1 MEPLR
6 GKIVVVTRDA
16 AQAGTLAE
24 ALRRRGAEP
33 RLCPTIAV
41 APPASWAEVDA
52 VLDDWTRVAWVLFP
66 SANAVTFFLDR
77 LDARGWGT
85 KAWNDRHVGAV
96 GPATRELLESRG
108 ISVDRVPARF
118 TGADLAAE
126 LAAAYPAP
134 EGLAVIPSSDIAREE
149 LAETLAAAGW
159 PVRKVRAYRTAP
171 APPPPEELARLAEAD
186 AITFASPSA
195 VKGFFAAAGAGFFRQ
210 HPHVAA
216 VSIGP
221 ATTRALAPAD
231 PPVLLAANPHTV
243 AGLVVALESHF
254 RSPSLG

>member
-1 MEPLR
+1 MQPLR

-16 AQAGTLAE
+16 AQAGSLAE

-33 RLCPTIAV
+33 RLCPTIEV
-41 APPASWAEVDA
+41 APPATWAGVDA
-52 VLDDWTRVAWVLFP
+52 VLDDWARVAWVLFP
-66 SANAVTFFLDR
+66 SANAVTYFLGR
-77 LDARGWGT
+77 LAARGWDAQ
-85 KAWNDRHVGAV
+85 AWAGKQVGAV
-96 GPATRELLESRG
+96 GPATRKLLEARG
-108 ISVDRVPARF
+108 VSVDMVPARF

-134 EGLAVIPSSDIAREE
+134 EGLVVIPSSDVAREE

-171 APPPPEELARLAEAD
+171 APPPPEELDRLAEAD
-186 AITFASPSA
+186 AVTFASPSA
-195 VKGFFAAAGAGFFRQ
+195 VKGFLAAAGAGFFRQ
-210 HPHVAA
+210 HPRVAA

-231 PPVLLAANPHTV
+231 PPVLLAADPHTV
-243 AGLVVALESHF
+243 EGLVAALEGYFHL
-254 RSPSLG
+254 PNP

>member
-16 AQAGTLAE
+16 AQAGSLAE

-41 APPASWAEVDA
+41 AAPGSWAEVDG
-52 VLDDWTRVAWVLFP
+52 VLADWARVAWVLFP

-77 LDARGWGT
+77 LAARGWGAA
-85 KAWNDRHVGAV
+85 AWTGKRVGAV
-96 GPATRELLESRG
+96 GPATRELLERRG
-108 ISVDRVPARF
+108 VTVDRVPERF

-126 LAAAYPAP
+126 LAAAHPAP
-134 EGLAVIPSSDIAREE
+134 EGLVVIPSSDIAREE

-159 PVRKVRAYRTAP
+159 PVRKVRTYRTAP
-171 APPPPEELARLAEAD
+171 TPPPPEELARVAEAD
-186 AITFASPSA
+186 AVTFASPSA
-195 VKGFFAAAGAGFFRQ
+195 VKGFLAAAGTGFFRQ
-210 HPHVAA
+210 HPRVAA

-231 PPVLLAANPHTV
+231 PPVLLEANPHTV
-243 AGLVVALESHF
+243 EGLVGALEAHF
-254 RSPSLG
+254 RHPAV

>member
-1 MEPLR
+1 MGPLR

-16 AQAGTLAE
+16 AQAGSLAE

-41 APPASWAEVDA
+41 APPKSWAEVDG
-52 VLDDWTRVAWVLFP
+52 VLADWARVAWVLFP

-77 LDARGWGT
+77 LEARGWDSG
-85 KAWNDRHVGAV
+85 AWAGKRVGAV
-96 GPATRELLESRG
+96 GPATRELLERRG
-108 ISVDRVPARF
+108 VTVDRVPERF

-126 LAAAYPAP
+126 LAAAHPAP
-134 EGLAVIPSSDIAREE
+134 EGLVVIPSSDIAREE

-171 APPPPEELARLAEAD
+171 APPPPQELARLPEAD
-186 AITFASPSA
+186 AVTFASPSA
-195 VKGFFAAAGAGFFRQ
+195 VKGFLAGAGADFFRRN
-210 HPHVAA
+210 PRVAA
-216 VSIGP
+216 ASIGP

-231 PPVLLAANPHTV
+231 PPVLLEADPHTV
-243 AGLVVALESHF
+243 EGMVAALEAHF
-254 RSPSLG
+254 RHPAK